1 MAALLMSREVTVA
14 IFLYVSAPSF
24 GDRKF
29 GDVKEDETDLPLGK
43 CV

>member
-1 MAALLMSREVTVA
+1 MSKELTVA
-14 IFLYVSAPSF
+14 IFLYVLSAPSF

-43 CV
+43 CG